1 MDEGV
6 LKQIKKIAERLKFDY
21 QAERV
26 ILFGSYARGEEQ
38 EGSDVDLF
46 IIAPA
51 KERFFERGARVRRM
65 VRDLSKGIPF
75 SPIVL
80 NRNEVNQR
88 LKIGDQFVRQI
99 LEQGKDL

>member
-1 MDEGV
+1 MNEEM
-6 LKQIKKIAERLKFDY
+6 LKQIKKISERLKKDY

-38 EGSDVDLF
+38 EGSDVDLL

-51 KERFFERGARVRRM
+51 KERFFERGARVRKI
-65 VRDLSKGIPF
+65 VRDLSRGIPF

-80 NRNEVNQR
+80 NPTELKQR
-88 LKIGDQFVRQI
+88 LAIGDQFVQQI
-99 LEQGKDL
+99 LEQGKVL

>member
-1 MDEGV
+1 MNQEM
-6 LKQIKKIAERLKFDY
+6 LAQIKKISQRLKKDY
-21 QAERV
+21 QAEQV
-26 ILFGSYARGEEQ
+26 ILFGSYARGEER

-51 KERFFERGARVRRM
+51 KERFFERGARVRKM

-80 NRNEVNQR
+80 SRSEVNQR

-99 LEQGKDL
+99 LEQGKYL